1 MNKIPRSIAVV
12 GGGTAGF
19 VSALIL
25 KKRYPAFKIDVIRSK
40 KIGIVGVGEGSTEH
54 WREFINFIGVDPH
67 TIIQECDATYK
78 CGIMFQNWGVPD
90 YCHSI
95 QTEMNVKLGQYPY
108 VYGKLIGD
116 NCPPQALMTRHYW
129 NSRINQLFLSNPD
142 QGPTNQFHFN
152 TNKLNS
158 FLTNQASDAGI
169 KVYDDEIENFDINEN
184 GDITTLYG
192 NKQSYNYDFY
202 IDSTGFKKLLIS
214 KLGAKWQSYK
224 KYLKMNSAIAFPTGD
239 TENYNMWTL
248 ARGMD
253 SGWLFRIPV
262 WGRHGNG
269 YIFNSDFITVDKA
282 KEEVEKLYGH
292 EIEIGKHITF
302 DPGALDKVWI
312 NNCCAIG
319 LSASFVEP
327 LEASSIGSSIQQAF
341 LLMHRIINY
350 NQKVIDLYNEDCAS
364 ILENIR
370 DFVAL
375 HYVTKRN
382 DTDFWKSLKD
392 VPLPDSLAEKVE
404 MWRDRLPIEE
414 DFNKISKYALFKDPH
429 HMFIMHGLGLF
440 NTASIKSEFES
451 QNIVKKLEAEA
462 IIRNEILRDD
472 TVPTFTHKETLQ
484 IIRNNGK

>member
-1 MNKIPRSIAVV
+1 MNKTPRSIAVV

-19 VSALIL
+19 IAALIL
-25 KKRYPAFKIDVIRSK
+25 KKRFPEFKIDIIRST
-40 KIGIVGVGEGSTEH
+40 KIGIIGVGEGSTEH
-54 WREFINFIGVDPH
+54 WKEFINFIGVDPH
-67 TIIQECDATYK
+67 TIIRECDATYK

-90 YCHSI
+90 YLHSI
-95 QTEMNVKLGQYPY
+95 QTEMQVKIGQYPY
-108 VYGKLIGD
+108 VYAKLIGD
-116 NCPPQALMTRHYW
+116 NSPSNALMTRHFW
-129 NSRINQLFLSNPD
+129 NNRINKWFLSTPLNS
-142 QGPTNQFHFN
+142 PTNQFHFN

-158 FLTNQASDAGI
+158 FLTSLASSAGI
-169 KVYDDEIENFDINEN
+169 TVYDDEIENFDIDEDGN
-184 GDITTLYG
+184 ITTLHG
-192 NKQSYNYDFY
+192 AKKKYNYDFY

-214 KLGAKWQSYK
+214 KLGAKWQSYS

-239 TENYNMWTL
+239 TENYNMWTI

-253 SGWLFRIPV
+253 AGWLFRIPV

-269 YIFNSDFITVDKA
+269 YIFNSDYMDVDGAKA
-282 KEEVEKLYGH
+282 EVEKLYGY

-302 DPGALDKVWI
+302 DPGALDRVWI

-327 LEASSIGSSIQQAF
+327 LEASSIGSSIQQTF

-350 NQKVIDLYNEDCAS
+350 NQKVIDLYNEDCTS

-370 DFVAL
+370 DFVAM
-375 HYVTKRN
+375 HYLTKRN
-382 DTDFWKSLKD
+382 DTDFWKSLKE
-392 VPLPDSLAEKVE
+392 VPLPDSLSEKIE
-404 MWRDRLPIEE
+404 LWRDRMPIEE

-440 NTASIKSEFES
+440 NTDSIKSEFES

-472 TVPTFTHKETLQ
+472 TVPTFSHKEMLE
-484 IIRNNGK
+484 IIRNNG